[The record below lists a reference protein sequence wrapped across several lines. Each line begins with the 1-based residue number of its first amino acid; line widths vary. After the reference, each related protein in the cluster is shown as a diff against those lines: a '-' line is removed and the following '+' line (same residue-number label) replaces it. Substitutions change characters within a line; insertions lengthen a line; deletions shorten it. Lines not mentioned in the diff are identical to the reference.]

1 MAPFHEKYYE
11 NASIENVKRRIT
23 DLAREIVVV
32 NNDMNNDKHW
42 IDKTKGYID
51 LGRIRISNPK
61 LSDVLSSREKNRQ
74 SLLSSDKDLL
84 VLHEDARNQKLA
96 KLRPLNAKF
105 QQAEDEL
112 RVLEEQLKREQSQ
125 A

>member
-1 MAPFHEKYYE
+1 MSTTLQ
-11 NASIENVKRRIT
+11 SIENVKRRIM

-32 NNDMNNDKHW
+32 NNNMNYDKHW

-51 LGRIRISNPK
+51 LGRNPISNPR

-84 VLHEDARNQKLA
+84 VLHEDARNLKLA
-96 KLRPLNAKF
+96 KLRPLNTQL